1 MGLQYKIKIIYENLL
16 LGKSHTKRELKKKTL
31 QINTYGNMQAAMS
44 EIEVYFHRDV
54 GFYCK
59 FDEVFAAGFSN
70 ERSGLCKGNLPAL
83 EL

>member
-1 MGLQYKIKIIYENLL
+1 
-16 LGKSHTKRELKKKTL
+16 
-31 QINTYGNMQAAMS
+31 MQAAMS